1 MELTASMEPTE
12 KSKRIASRQQR
23 LAAFPGEG
31 TPPADKPCELLCED
45 HVGTYTLPYL
55 CNWTKGTWRGVKTG
69 EPVKAGV
76 VGWRPAAGGLRGWH
90 VVRRR
95 GSRK

>member
-1 MELTASMEPTE
+1 MAFND
-12 KSKRIASRQQR
+12 KSRRAAARQQR

-31 TPPADKPCELLCED
+31 TPSSEVACELLCED

-55 CNWTKGTWRGVKTG
+55 CQWADGTWRSVSTA

-76 VGWRPAAGGLRGWH
+76 VGWRVAM
-90 VVRRR
+90 
-95 GSRK
+95 